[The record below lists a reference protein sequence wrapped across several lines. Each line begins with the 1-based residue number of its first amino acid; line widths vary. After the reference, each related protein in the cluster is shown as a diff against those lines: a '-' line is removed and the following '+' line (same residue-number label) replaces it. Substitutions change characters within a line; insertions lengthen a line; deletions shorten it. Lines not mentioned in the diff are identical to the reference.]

1 MIERACGASIP
12 GWSSPAVE
20 HDSALRPVSS
30 ATLPLSWC
38 KSGAKGRPQA
48 PAENNGLIDLG
59 FAGGALACWPNS
71 VFTVR
76 DRTPA
81 SRPMVTDMD
90 GRENEFQFF
99 SVPRHI

>member
-1 MIERACGASIP
+1 MIEHACGAPIP
-12 GWSSPAVE
+12 GWNSRVVE
-20 HDSALRPVSS
+20 HESAHRPVSS
-30 ATLPLSWC
+30 AALPLSWC
-38 KSGAKGRPQA
+38 KSAAKGRPLR
-48 PAENNGLIDLG
+48 PAENNGFIDLG